1 MITTRKITKKTKWN
15 KTKWNKTITKKSMP
29 ERIGDIFIYLI
40 CILLVIICIYPFYYV
55 IIYSISDPA
64 QASKGIFL
72 LPKGFNLDTYKGII
86 KLNDIPGAYL
96 ISILRTLLG
105 TGITIISSSFFAYLV
120 TNQKMYYRKI
130 VYRFVIITM
139 YINAGL
145 IPWYITMKAYGLQN
159 NFLLYILPG
168 ALSAYYVILLKTYME
183 SLPKEL
189 EESAKIDGA
198 GMMTIFAR
206 IIFPLSKPIV
216 ATVGV
221 FSMVGQ
227 WNQWQDNYFLVSD
240 AKLQTLQMVL
250 YNYLNQANRFQSMSS
265 NAIDASA
272 VTSSITPS
280 SIKMCITVLVVL
292 PIMCVYPF
300 LQRYFVKGI
309 MMGAVKG

>member
-1 MITTRKITKKTKWN
+1 MKSKKI
-15 KTKWNKTITKKSMP
+15 KKSKT
-29 ERIGDIFIYLI
+29 ERIGDVFIWLF
-40 CILLVIICIYPFYYV
+40 CIALMIVCIYPFYYV
-55 IIYSISDPA
+55 LIYSISDPA
-64 QASKGIFL
+64 QAAKGIFL

-86 KLNDIPGAYL
+86 KLNDIPGAYM

-105 TGITIISSSFFAYLV
+105 TGITILCSSFFAYLV
-120 TNQKMYYRKI
+120 TNPKMYFRKF

-145 IPWYITMKAYGLQN
+145 IPWYMTMKAYGLQN
-159 NFLLYILPG
+159 NFLLYIIPG

-198 GMMTIFAR
+198 GMMTIFGK

-272 VTSSITPS
+272 VASAITPS

>member
-1 MITTRKITKKTKWN
+1 MKI
-15 KTKWNKTITKKSMP
+15 KKSKG
-29 ERIGDIFIYLI
+29 EKVADIFIYLI
-40 CILLVIICIYPFYYV
+40 CILLMIVCIYPFYYV

-64 QASKGIFL
+64 EASKGLFL
-72 LPKGFNLDTYKGII
+72 LPRGFDLDTYKGIL

-96 ISILRTLLG
+96 VSIARTFLG
-105 TGITIISSSFFAYLV
+105 TGLTILFSSFFAYLV
-120 TNQKMYYRKI
+120 TNQKMYYRKF

-145 IPWYITMKAYGLQN
+145 IPWYMTMKLYHLQN

-168 ALSAYYVILLKTYME
+168 AVCAYYVILLKTYME
-183 SLPKEL
+183 SLPREL

-198 GMMTIFAR
+198 GMFTIFGR

-221 FSMVGQ
+221 FSMVSQ
-227 WNQWQDNYFLVSD
+227 WNTWQDNYFLVTD

-250 YNYLNQANRFQSMSS
+250 YNYLNQANRFQNMSS

-272 VTSSITPS
+272 VTSSITPTS
-280 SIKMCITVLVVL
+280 VKMCITVLVVL

>member
-1 MITTRKITKKTKWN
+1 MKI
-15 KTKWNKTITKKSMP
+15 KKS
-29 ERIGDIFIYLI
+29 RAGKIADVFIYLI
-40 CILLVIICIYPFYYV
+40 CILLMIVCIYPFYYV

-72 LPKGFNLDTYKGII
+72 LPRGFNLDTYKGIL

-96 ISILRTLLG
+96 ISIARSFLG
-105 TGITIISSSFFAYLV
+105 TGITILCSSFFAYLV
-120 TNQKMYYRKI
+120 TNQKMYYRKF

-145 IPWYITMKAYGLQN
+145 IPWYMTMKIYHLQN
-159 NFLLYILPG
+159 SFFLYILPG
-168 ALSAYYVILLKTYME
+168 AVSAYYVILLKTYME
-183 SLPKEL
+183 ALPREL

-198 GMMTIFAR
+198 GMLVIFSK
-206 IIFPLSKPIV
+206 IVFPLSKPIV

-221 FSMVGQ
+221 FSMVSQ
-227 WNQWQDNYFLVSD
+227 WNQWQDNYFLVTDSR
-240 AKLQTLQMVL
+240 LQTLQMVL
-250 YNYLNQANRFQSMSS
+250 YNYLNQANRFQNMSS

-272 VTSSITPS
+272 VASTITPTS
-280 SIKMCITVLVVL
+280 VKMCITVLVVL

-300 LQRYFVKGI
+300 LQRYFIKGI